1 MACFMVAFLV
11 ICSHVTFRIR
21 YDALGITE
29 PMLTWSLNGSRGEY
43 SGEYVGL
50 TDQPITWSTRADG
63 GVASPRNAHIQVNLV
78 MIIGLSTWLGLHF
91 IALVC
96 YVLWP
101 WIRSMQDAQDPFW
114 HNPETAVWI
123 GPLASDP
130 SDPSQREK
138 MEKEIKKHFSQH
150 AKDEHG
156 WSWLLRRQREPVA
169 SVVLWS
175 AKKAKRQLS
184 VEVEVPED
192 LEFDGETPDG
202 TRIPVKGQYDRH
214 DPCLPLMVTIPPGKK
229 LGDTFLVP
237 KDGQEQYRH
246 DNSFAVVVFASKQL
260 ANVAIRRGL
269 NANVKRYYP
278 KESAEDHAIRGWLSE
293 GREGQC
299 LNHVFESGA
308 VVEPLNPAW
317 HALTRPPGTSPGEKL
332 AKSLRNL
339 TKGLS
344 SHKMAVSEVVHEHSA
359 IGWQESSTALPS
371 DPPPTRQ
378 ASKLSSAVSGQV

>member
-1 MACFMVAFLV
+1 MVAFLV

-43 SGEYVGL
+43 SGEYVGE

-101 WIRSMQDAQDPFW
+101 WIRSMQDAQDLFW

-130 SDPSQREK
+130 SSLTAKQLDQK
-138 MEKEIKKHFSQH
+138 HKEIKEHFSQH
-150 AKDEHG
+150 ARDEHG
-156 WSWLLRRQREPVA
+156 WSWLLRRQREPVT

-175 AKKAKRQLS
+175 AERAKKQLS
-184 VEVEVPED
+184 VEVTVPED
-192 LEFDGETPDG
+192 LEIDGETPDG
-202 TRIPVKGQYDRH
+202 TRIPVARQYDRH

-237 KDGQEQYRH
+237 KDGQERYQH

-269 NANVKRYYP
+269 KAKKGHP
-278 KESAEDHAIRGWLSE
+278 KESAEDHARYSSE
-293 GREGQC
+293 GCEGQC
-299 LNHVFESGA
+299 LNHVFKSGA

-317 HALTRPPGTSPGEKL
+317 HALTRPPGISPGEKL

-339 TKGLS
+339 TKGLF
-344 SHKMAVSEVVHEHSA
+344 SHKMTVSEVGHAHSA
-359 IGWQESSTALPS
+359 TGWQESSTALPS
-371 DPPPTRQ
+371 DPPPTRLSQ
-378 ASKLSSAVSGQV
+378 ASKLSSVVSGQV

>member
-1 MACFMVAFLV
+1 MVAFLI

-43 SGEYVGL
+43 SGEYVGE

-175 AKKAKRQLS
+175 AEKAKKQLS

-202 TRIPVKGQYDRH
+202 TRIPVPRQYDRH

-237 KDGQEQYRH
+237 KDGQERYQH

-269 NANVKRYYP
+269 KANVKKDRS
-278 KESAEDHAIRGWLSE
+278 KEPAEDHANKSSE
-293 GREGQC
+293 G
-299 LNHVFESGA
+299 LNNVFESSA

-332 AKSLRNL
+332 AKSLRNM

-359 IGWQESSTALPS
+359 TGWQESSTALPS

>member
-130 SDPSQREK
+130 SSLTAKQLEQK
-138 MEKEIKKHFSQH
+138 HKEIKEHFSQH

-156 WSWLLRRQREPVA
+156 WSWLLRRQREPVT
-169 SVVLWS
+169 SLVLWS
-175 AKKAKRQLS
+175 AEKAKKQLS
-184 VEVEVPED
+184 VDVKVPKD
-192 LEFDGETPDG
+192 LEIDGKTPDG
-202 TRIPVKGQYDRH
+202 TRIPVPGQYDRH

-246 DNSFAVVVFASKQL
+246 DNPFAVVVFASKQL
-260 ANVAIRRGL
+260 ADGAIRRGL
-269 NANVKRYYP
+269 KANPNKGYP
-278 KESAEDHAIRGWLSE
+278 KESAEGCE
-293 GREGQC
+293 GEC
-299 LNHVFESGA
+299 LRSVFKSGA

-332 AKSLRNL
+332 VKSLRSL

-344 SHKMAVSEVVHEHSA
+344 SHTMAVSEVGHAHSA
-359 IGWQESSTALPS
+359 TGWQESSTALPS